1 MSKII
6 VGLYGSLLTQDGTR
20 IGNARCGKD
29 TFADEMIAANPQWK
43 KYSLSSPI
51 KHIINNLFDWNEVHS
66 DGYLK
71 EIPVTVNLSKNWAAE
86 LSIELNE
93 WFGVVA
99 VEATPPM
106 NPDFLLAHFCE
117 VFGMSVDQ
125 EHITISPRQAYQ
137 WFGTE
142 FGRAISD
149 TIWLDLIPT
158 YTPFLIITD
167 VRFPNEMNWGVDND
181 CFMLGIDR
189 TEDGESAVEVAA
201 HASEQS
207 LDRNLLT
214 ASISNNGT
222 LEEFKDCAADFQDYL
237 MISTFGETSQNL
249 EGFQFTPDVQVG
261 IRNKLIV
268 QDVLLEDEMT
278 ADQLAGNVFV
288 KGCGVDFD

>member
-6 VGLYGSLLTQDGTR
+6 VGLYGSLLTQSGER

-29 TFADEMIAANPQWK
+29 TFADEMIAANPQWQ

-51 KHIINNLFDWNEVHS
+51 KSIINKLFNWNELHS

-71 EIPVTVNLSKNWAAE
+71 EVPVTVELSKNWAAE
-86 LSIELNE
+86 LAIELNE

-117 VFGMSVDQ
+117 VFGMTVDQ

-142 FGRAISD
+142 FGRSISD

-158 YTPFLIITD
+158 YVPLLIVTD
-167 VRFPNEMNWGVDND
+167 VRFPNEIQWFNDND
-181 CFMLGIDR
+181 CFMLGINR
-189 TEDGESAVEVAA
+189 TEDGEVATGVTP

-214 ASISNNGT
+214 ASVFNNGT
-222 LEEFKDCAADFQDYL
+222 LEEFQDKAADFQNYL
-237 MISTFGETSQNL
+237 IRDLFGEEHTPM
-249 EGFQFTPDVQVG
+249 EGFHWTPGVQNGVSFEAEVNQLTDAVIEG
-261 IRNKLIV
+261 T
-268 QDVLLEDEMT
+268 LE
-278 ADQLAGNVFV
+278 L
-288 KGCGVDFD
+288 